1 MSFDFINELR
11 IILEQSNI
19 FHFTIIGAKAVAMF
33 LLIFKIFNVF
43 VSSTLHTD
51 DGTSGNFA
59 ALFNLFAYAFLI
71 LSSDWIINTIEDAF
85 VVVDVAMSTSNAPN
99 TYQLILDKLM
109 MKYAAIWDG
118 IDGAFDSLS
127 FFITQLPG
135 FLVLLVGILL
145 ALLCMVADLSL
156 TCGYLLTRLFMIEI
170 MKFVFPI
177 VIALSTLDIAK
188 DLLGRWIKKFIGLFV
203 LGILYLGIITFSE
216 YIAETLLNQFD
227 LGLLNPEA
235 NTDEPGS
242 TLYIYTVGGVI
253 AIIVVFTTKIKLMA
267 KATSFTESFF
277 S

>member
-11 IILEQSNI
+11 LILEQSNI
-19 FHFTIIGAKAVAMF
+19 FHFTIVGAKAVAMF

-51 DGTSGNFA
+51 DGSAGNFA

-71 LSSDWIINTIEDAF
+71 LSSDWIINVIEDTF
-85 VVVDVAMSTSNAPN
+85 VVVDNAMGTSNAPN
-99 TYQLILDKLM
+99 TYQFILDRLM
-109 MKYAAIWDG
+109 EKYAAIWDG
-118 IDGAFDSLS
+118 IDGAFDTLS
-127 FFITQLPG
+127 FFITQIPG
-135 FLVLLVGILL
+135 FLVLIIGIVL
-145 ALLCMVADLSL
+145 AMLCMVADMSL

-170 MKFVFPI
+170 MKFVFPM

-188 DLLGRWIKKFIGLFV
+188 DLLGRWIKKFIGLFI
-203 LGILYLGIITFSE
+203 LGVLYLGIISFSE
-216 YIAETLLNQFD
+216 IIAETLLHQFE
-227 LGLLNPEA
+227 LGLLNPDA

-242 TLYIYTVGGVI
+242 TLYVYTVGGVI
-253 AIIVVFTTKIKLMA
+253 AIIVVFTVKIKLMA